1 MTINALHAAAIEA
14 FRDRLA
20 SLGIN
25 VLEVLETARLG
36 RGATAGAQS
45 PPTVHEVLET
55 AVAISGDTTLAIKI
69 GNGLD
74 LAKYGTYGFALMSSY
89 DMRAALELFLRY
101 GQTFLKSSSWHRSV
115 SKDGIVLRL
124 QQNAGT
130 SYQKMLVTEL
140 AFSQIHLQSK
150 LLVARPAE
158 GVRVHFSYPKPAHFG
173 AYEQNWPF
181 PMEFEQE
188 NTQIFVPERWLR
200 QRVRTGDPTT
210 NVLFSQQC
218 EELVGGMTEVDETA
232 AIVRRLL
239 IHSAGNFSSI
249 SEVAE
254 KLHITERTL
263 RRRLTAEGTD
273 FRTIFDDIK
282 NTLAR
287 NYLRKTSLSVV
298 EIADLLNYSEATN
311 FHRAFQRWN
320 SITPAD
326 YRQQASFSKV
336 ADPI

>member
-1 MTINALHAAAIEA
+1 MATNALHTTVIKA

-20 SLGIN
+20 SLGIDPLA
-25 VLEVLETARLG
+25 VIETASQGLE
-36 RGATAGAQS
+36 ATASAPS
-45 PPTVHEVLET
+45 PPTAHEVLET

-74 LAKYGTYGFALMSSY
+74 LAGFGSYGFALMSCS
-89 DMRAALELFLRY
+89 DMSAALELFLRY

-115 SKDGIVLRL
+115 NKDGMILRL
-124 QQNAGT
+124 QQNTGT

-140 AFSQIHLQSK
+140 AFSQMHSASK

-158 GVRVHFSYPKPAHFG
+158 GVRVHFSYSKPAHFG
-173 AYEQNWPF
+173 VYEQNWRF

-188 NTQIFVPERWLR
+188 HTQIFMPDQWLR

-218 EELVGGMTEVDETA
+218 EELVNRMAEVDETA

-239 IHSAGNFSSI
+239 IHSAEEFLSI

-254 KLHITERTL
+254 QLHITERTL
-263 RRRLTAEGTD
+263 RRRLAAEGTD

-282 NTLAR
+282 NTLAK

-298 EIADLLNYSEATN
+298 EIADLLNYAEATN
-311 FHRAFQRWN
+311 FHRAFKRWN
-320 SITPAD
+320 STTPAD
-326 YRQQASFSKV
+326 YRQQAS
-336 ADPI
+336 P